1 MNNINSET
9 DGGCCASRIFA
20 KSPDDEICITGI
32 SGKFPSSDN
41 IAEFEYNLYNKVRKQ
56 IIFKSY

>member
-1 MNNINSET
+1 MNNNNVSENE
-9 DGGCCASRIFA
+9 GGCCASRIFA

-41 IAEFEYNLYNKVRKQ
+41 VAEFEYNLYNKVKRK
-56 IIFKSY
+56 